1 MGTAHNQ
8 TPAGHAALRRGRTS
22 IPGQV
27 YLLSFTTHGRQ
38 PLFADPLLALPTS
51 AAMTDRRLWV
61 SSQLLAWVLMPDHCH
76 VLLGLGGLEYLPS
89 LVQRLKTNTA
99 RHVRQAA
106 PGIKQVWAKAY
117 HDHAVR
123 DGEDMVAVARYV
135 ICNPVRAGIVRRVGD
150 YPFWD
155 AVWVGG

>member
-1 MGTAHNQ
+1 MGTPLHE
-8 TPAGHAALRRGRTS
+8 TRIGHAALRRGRTS
-22 IPGQV
+22 TPGQI
-27 YLLSFTTHGRQ
+27 YLLTFTTHGRQ
-38 PLFADPLLALPTS
+38 PLFSENCLGM
-51 AAMTDRRLWV
+51 AAAAAITDRRLWV

-76 VLLGLGGLEYLPS
+76 VLLDLGDLEYLPS

-99 RHVRQAA
+99 RHVRQSA
-106 PGIKQVWAKAY
+106 PGIKRVWAKAY
-117 HDHAVR
+117 HDHAIR
-123 DGEDMVAVARYV
+123 AEQDMVAVARYV